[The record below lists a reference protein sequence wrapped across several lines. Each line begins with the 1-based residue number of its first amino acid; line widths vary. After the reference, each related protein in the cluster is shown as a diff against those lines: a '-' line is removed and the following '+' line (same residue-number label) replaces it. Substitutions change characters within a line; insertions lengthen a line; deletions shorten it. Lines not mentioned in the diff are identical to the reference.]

1 METAICGAG
10 GLTGVTEGE
19 VPWEAHALAAF
30 VAAIEEIMA
39 TMMATQETTKANTE
53 KITKHGT
60 DFCPAWSDWPL
71 SVRSSFSDLLTI
83 SVSARYLVDIVT
95 F

>member
-10 GLTGVTEGE
+10 GVTGVTEGKA
-19 VPWEAHALAAF
+19 PWEAHALAVF

-39 TMMATQETTKANTE
+39 TMMTTQETTKANTE

-60 DFCPAWSDWPL
+60 DFCPAWL
-71 SVRSSFSDLLTI
+71 VGLAFIGKILILRSIDHFRIGEILG
-83 SVSARYLVDIVT
+83 
-95 F
+95 